1 MPKAQPMSEE
11 KLKHFVANGDVEYLL
26 TPIVDAMLTRGIT
39 KSELLDSITESTKRV
54 LRLALSEQGVRLSV
68 AELDAEAGRAAVKLI
83 ERLTVTNPDVVLP
96 VAKRNG
102 LPAAIAAA

>member
-1 MPKAQPMSEE
+1 MKTQPMTEP

-26 TPIVDAMLTRGIT
+26 TPVIDAMLTRGVT
-39 KSELLDSITESTKRV
+39 KAELLESVTESTKRV

-68 AELDAEAGRAAVKLI
+68 SELEVESRRVAAKLI
-83 ERLTVTNPDVVLP
+83 DSLTVKDPDAALP

-102 LPAAIAAA
+102 LPAAVAAA